1 MINGIDESTLL
12 DSQKVVFKKAIQLAQ
27 RAAENDQKHVLIVKG
42 ELSRKTVVTVN
53 IIVELLNQELPAQYV

>member
-27 RAAENDQKHVLIVKG
+27 RATENDQKHVLIVKG
-42 ELSRKTVVTVN
+42 ELSRKN
-53 IIVELLNQELPAQYV
+53 GCYGEYHC